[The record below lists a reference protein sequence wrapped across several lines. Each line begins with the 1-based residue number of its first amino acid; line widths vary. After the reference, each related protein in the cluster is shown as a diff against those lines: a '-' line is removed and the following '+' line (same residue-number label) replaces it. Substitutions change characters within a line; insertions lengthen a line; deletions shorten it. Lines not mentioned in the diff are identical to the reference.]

1 MKLKRLISVSLAA
14 ALLACALTVPASA
27 NTVDRDYAFY
37 DIAASSWV
45 NTGTAKKDTASEV
58 YAAPTDSPNGT
69 TLAKTYCYVGGV
81 ARDKTT
87 WGTAYLVSGNKYAIN
102 NYVYEDGDKVQ
113 RPSFH
118 VAQNDSG
125 GRPRKA
131 AGRLEPG
138 LYGGKRRDPRLT
150 RH

>member
-102 NYVYEDGDKVQ
+102 NYVYEDGDKYNGQVSMWL
-113 RPSFH
+113 RMTPE
-118 VAQNDSG
+118 
-125 GRPRKA
+125 
-131 AGRLEPG
+131 AGRG
-138 LYGGKRRDPRLT
+138 RLRGVWSPDYT
-150 RH
+150 EESGVIHV

>member
-69 TLAKTYCYVGGV
+69 TLVRTYCYVGESAV
-81 ARDKTT
+81 NKTT
-87 WGTAYLVSGNKYAIN
+87 RGTVSLISGNRYAIN
-102 NYVYEDGDKVQ
+102 NYVYEDGNKYNGQVTMWLSMS
-113 RPSFH
+113 P
-118 VAQNDSG
+118 
-125 GRPRKA
+125 A
-131 AGRLEPG
+131 AGRG
-138 LYGGKRRDPRLT
+138 RLRGVWSPDYT
-150 RH
+150 EESGVIHV